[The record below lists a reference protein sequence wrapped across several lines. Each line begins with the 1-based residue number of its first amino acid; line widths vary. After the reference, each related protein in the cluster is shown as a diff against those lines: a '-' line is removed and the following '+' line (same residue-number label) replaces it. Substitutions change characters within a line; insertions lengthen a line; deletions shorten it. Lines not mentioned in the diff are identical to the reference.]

1 MKYVVDVIV
10 VERLLDNLP
19 YEELVGYYEYTHEE
33 IAEASYYIDHTAPD
47 DLIEL
52 MEELAAQREEE
63 EALWEVWEEHCF

>member
-1 MKYVVDVIV
+1 MKYVVDAIL

-19 YEELVGYYEYTHEE
+19 YEELVGYYEYTDAD

-47 DLIEL
+47 VLIEL

-63 EALWEVWEEHCF
+63 ALWEVWAEHCF

>member
-1 MKYVVDVIV
+1 MKYVVDVIL

-19 YEELVGYYEYTHEE
+19 YEELVCYYEYTDAD

-63 EALWEVWEEHCF
+63 EALWEVWAEHCF

>member
-1 MKYVVDVIV
+1 MKYVVDVIL

>member
-1 MKYVVDVIV
+1 MKYVVDVIL

-47 DLIEL
+47 VLIEL
-52 MEELAAQREEE
+52 MEELEAQREEE

>member
-1 MKYVVDVIV
+1 MKCVVDAIL

-52 MEELAAQREEE
+52 MEELAAQHEEE
-63 EALWEVWEEHCF
+63 EALWDVWEEHCF

>member
-1 MKYVVDVIV
+1 MKYVVDVIL
-10 VERLLDNLP
+10 VERLQDNLP